1 VLDHRT
7 VDTRDSFADGKSIR
21 TMAKEAGLLD
31 FYRQA
36 YSLSSG
42 VAHSEWWSVET
53 HAMEPCLNVLHG
65 MHLIPS
71 LSLNSGANV
80 ELATAWVDQLYS
92 LVRTGLRILGTD
104 EDAVAAAFAWLDDID
119 KPATITADEG

>member
-1 VLDHRT
+1 
-7 VDTRDSFADGKSIR
+7 
-21 TMAKEAGLLD
+21 MAEEAGLLD

-53 HAMEPCLNVLHG
+53 HAMEPCLNPLHG

-71 LSLNSGANV
+71 LSLNPGANV
-80 ELATAWVDQLYS
+80 ELATAWVDQFYS
-92 LVRTGLRILGTD
+92 LTQTGPDVQRTDR
-104 EDAVAAAFAWLDDID
+104 DAVTAAFAWVNGDTEDHVSE
-119 KPATITADEG
+119 DEI